1 MITIIWSSKM
11 LSGLRRFS
19 LKTLLRY
26 VWGVADAV
34 AVGEDVVTDT
44 DSFGELAGGRRE
56 FSLEPVANMN
66 DIPTPNTASSTK

>member
-26 VWGVADAV
+26 VWGVADWV
-34 AVGEDVVTDT
+34 AVVEDAVIDA
-44 DSFGELAGGRRE
+44 DSSGELTVVRGE
-56 FSLEPVANMN
+56 FSLEPVANM
-66 DIPTPNTASSTK
+66 DHIPTPKTASSTK